1 MYWHLYLCSFIL
13 KVSASCRSVSYMSAH
28 LLDKE
33 YFHHVPLKRRKVREC
48 MNALHISFG
57 VAFLAGLAS
66 FLSPCV
72 LPLVPI
78 YLAQLVGQSASQS
91 IARQQEQPSRLTTFL
106 HSLMFVL
113 GFTLAFVALG
123 ATATTFG
130 SFLLAYQVLLRQL
143 GGVLL
148 ILFGL
153 HFAGILKWSIFYWQ
167 KRFEFRPKRPSYL
180 ASLVIG
186 MIFALGWTPCV
197 GFILGSILGMAA
209 NAATLQEGI
218 SYLLFYSL
226 GLGLPFLLIGV
237 GLDQLWRV
245 LKWLKPHV
253 GKIEMA
259 TGLVMIATGVIIFL
273 NLLPSFTHYFNLGQG
288 SI

>member
-1 MYWHLYLCSFIL
+1 M
-13 KVSASCRSVSYMSAH
+13 
-28 LLDKE
+28 DT
-33 YFHHVPLKRRKVREC
+33 
-48 MNALHISFG
+48 LHISFG

-91 IARQQEQPSRLTTFL
+91 IAGQQEQPPRLTTCL

-148 ILFGL
+148 VLFGL
-153 HFAGILKWSIFYWQ
+153 HLTGILKWAIFYWQ
-167 KRFEFRPKRPSYL
+167 KPFEFRPQRPTFLS
-180 ASLVIG
+180 ALVLC
-186 MIFALGWTPCV
+186 MIF
-197 GFILGSILGMAA
+197 
-209 NAATLQEGI
+209 
-218 SYLLFYSL
+218 
-226 GLGLPFLLIGV
+226 
-237 GLDQLWRV
+237 
-245 LKWLKPHV
+245 
-253 GKIEMA
+253 
-259 TGLVMIATGVIIFL
+259 
-273 NLLPSFTHYFNLGQG
+273 
-288 SI
+288 